1 MKIVIRKANVELDVD
16 FNKLPKV
23 SQDYI
28 IAYGLTQCLND
39 AHASVDGSDINAV
52 TVKVSDR
59 LQRLID
65 GNPPSMG
72 SRADELTAEARAI
85 LTNLLRATNMKVIDA
100 KAAAKDIE
108 EGIKTLLERKKLPG
122 TAANVKAAMTTIMA
136 QAQSVVDIRNA
147 KLDI

>member
-39 AHASVDGSDINAV
+39 AHASIDGSDIDAV
-52 TVKVSDR
+52 TAKVSDR

-72 SRADELTAEARAI
+72 SRADELTAEARVI
-85 LTNLLRATNMKVIDA
+85 LANLLRATNMKAVDA

-108 EGIKTLLERKKLPG
+108 EGIKILLDRKKLPG
-122 TAANVKAAMTTIMA
+122 TAANVKAAMTTIMS

>member
-16 FNKLPKV
+16 FNKLPQA

-39 AHASVDGSDINAV
+39 AHASIDASDTDAV

-72 SRADELTAEARAI
+72 SRADELTAEARVI
-85 LTNLLRATNMKVIDA
+85 LTNLLRATNMKAIDA

-108 EGIKTLLERKKLPG
+108 EGIKLLLDRKKLPA
-122 TAANVKAAMTTIMA
+122 TPANVKAAMTTIMS

>member
-39 AHASVDGSDINAV
+39 AHASVDGSDIDAV

-72 SRADELTAEARAI
+72 SRADELTAEARMI
-85 LTNLLRATNMKVIDA
+85 LANLLRATNMKAVDA

-108 EGIKTLLERKKLPG
+108 EGIKILLERKKLPG
-122 TAANVKAAMTTIMA
+122 TAANVKAAMTTIMS